1 MEQYDFRNNCCML
14 NKLTSIVVYYSSNE
28 TYKIKISK
36 MAVIYYKQWQI
47 LNAILWEGK
56 YL

>member
-1 MEQYDFRNNCCML
+1 MKQYDFRNNCCML
-14 NKLTSIVVYYSSNE
+14 NQLTSIVVYYSLNE
-28 TYKIKISK
+28 TYKIEISK

-47 LNAILWEGK
+47 LNAILWELK